1 MLKKRKLLNLSRK
14 WEGDNMGNNS
24 KNKTR
29 KMLAATA
36 TVTMLATGMISSS
49 DVFAEE
55 RQQQK
60 NYQHH
65 CKKKS
70 QLN

>member
-1 MLKKRKLLNLSRK
+1 
-14 WEGDNMGNNS
+14 MGNNS
-24 KNKTR
+24 KYKTR
-29 KMLAATA
+29 KILAATA
-36 TVTMLATGMISSS
+36 TVTMLATGMISSP

-55 RQQQK
+55 MQQQK

>member
-1 MLKKRKLLNLSRK
+1 
-14 WEGDNMGNNS
+14 MGNNS
-24 KNKTR
+24 KYKTI
-29 KMLAATA
+29 KILAATA

-55 RQQQK
+55 TKQQK

-65 CKKKS
+65 CKRES
-70 QLN
+70 QLNQKTEYIQSREKGMLSY

>member
-1 MLKKRKLLNLSRK
+1 
-14 WEGDNMGNNS
+14 MGNNS
-24 KNKTR
+24 KYKTR
-29 KMLAATA
+29 KILAATA

-60 NYQHH
+60 NINITARR
-65 CKKKS
+65 KIS
-70 QLN
+70 